1 MDDDTNIVDDSETP
15 DQAERTD
22 ARPAAARYDG
32 TEPDQPS
39 VMIVEAV
46 AAATDRLTTE
56 LPPLQNTLDG
66 DALDALLDGRPSSAS
81 VTVSFRYADTAV
93 SVSENGS
100 MDVRV
105 DGDPGEEAN
114 E

>member
-15 DQAERTD
+15 DQTDRTD
-22 ARPAAARYDG
+22 ARPAAARDDG

-46 AAATDRLTTE
+46 AAATDRPATE
-56 LPPLQNTLDG
+56 LPPLQNALDG
-66 DALDALLDGRPSSAS
+66 DALDALLDGRPSS

-100 MDVRV
+100 IEVRI
-105 DGDPGEEAN
+105 DRDSGAEAN